1 MTAAQSNGW
10 ILSAFASRIYGL
22 PRAVKR
28 GIYQTE
34 KEKIMTNLLSTDQFT
49 VLITI
54 KNKRNGRM
62 AIANAMRKSNSIA
75 MTLVDLG
82 LVSARYDALNG
93 VTFYTIL

>member
-1 MTAAQSNGW
+1 M
-10 ILSAFASRIYGL
+10 I
-22 PRAVKR
+22 
-28 GIYQTE
+28 
-34 KEKIMTNLLSTDQFT
+34 NLLSKAQFT

-62 AIANAMRKSNSIA
+62 AIANAMRKSNLVA